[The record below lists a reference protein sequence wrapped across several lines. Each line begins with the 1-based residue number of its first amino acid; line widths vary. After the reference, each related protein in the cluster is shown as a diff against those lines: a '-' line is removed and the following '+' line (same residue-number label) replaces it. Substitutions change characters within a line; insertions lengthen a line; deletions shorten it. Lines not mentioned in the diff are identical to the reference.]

1 MRGMQLVARTRRTV
15 STMASDAEAI
25 AFWHQIL
32 LASSG
37 IRFEP
42 QRPIKLKI
50 QSRPA
55 DSAGGSTDYVASASR
70 RFETTQPAPAT
81 LDSLAES
88 ETSVSVTVSVT
99 ADWLWQTVS
108 LPRDWVTASVNGAA
122 VESVALR
129 TTTSILW
136 RKRSTCAVRI
146 FHGLRNFTV
155 SDGGRYYY

>member
-25 AFWHQIL
+25 AVAFWHQIL

-81 LDSLAES
+81 LDSLTES
-88 ETSVSVTVSVT
+88 ETSVSVSVT
-99 ADWLWQTVS
+99 ADWL
-108 LPRDWVTASVNGAA
+108 
-122 VESVALR
+122 
-129 TTTSILW
+129 
-136 RKRSTCAVRI
+136 
-146 FHGLRNFTV
+146 
-155 SDGGRYYY
+155 

>member
-55 DSAGGSTDYVASASR
+55 DSAGGSTDYVASASC

-81 LDSLAES
+81 LDSLTES
-88 ETSVSVTVSVT
+88 ETSVSVSDSHSVT
-99 ADWLWQTVS
+99 ADWL
-108 LPRDWVTASVNGAA
+108 
-122 VESVALR
+122 
-129 TTTSILW
+129 
-136 RKRSTCAVRI
+136 
-146 FHGLRNFTV
+146 
-155 SDGGRYYY
+155 

>member
-25 AFWHQIL
+25 AFSSFWHQIL

-50 QSRPA
+50 QSRPS
-55 DSAGGSTDYVASASR
+55 DSAGGSTDYVASASC

-81 LDSLAES
+81 LDSL
-88 ETSVSVTVSVT
+88 T
-99 ADWLWQTVS
+99 DS
-108 LPRDWVTASVNGAA
+108 LTD
-122 VESVALR
+122 
-129 TTTSILW
+129 
-136 RKRSTCAVRI
+136 
-146 FHGLRNFTV
+146 
-155 SDGGRYYY
+155 

>member
-1 MRGMQLVARTRRTV
+1 
-15 STMASDAEAI
+15 MASDAEAI

-55 DSAGGSTDYVASASR
+55 DSAGGSTDYVASASC

-81 LDSLAES
+81 VPTLDSLTES
-88 ETSVSVTVSVT
+88 ETSVSVSVT
-99 ADWLWQTVS
+99 ADWL
-108 LPRDWVTASVNGAA
+108 
-122 VESVALR
+122 
-129 TTTSILW
+129 
-136 RKRSTCAVRI
+136 
-146 FHGLRNFTV
+146 
-155 SDGGRYYY
+155 